1 MSTKLTLKIDEDVI
15 ERAKNYAKMH
25 NTSVS
30 SLVEVYLQKVTN
42 PSRKSRITPLVKSLS
57 GLIDLPNDYD
67 DKKDY
72 SEYLKNK
79 YK

>member
-1 MSTKLTLKIDEDVI
+1 MSTKLTLKIDEGVI

-42 PSRKSRITPLVKSLS
+42 PSRKNRITPLVKSLS

-67 DKKDY
+67 HKKDY

>member
-1 MSTKLTLKIDEDVI
+1 MSTKLTLKIDEGVI

-67 DKKDY
+67 HKKDY

>member
-1 MSTKLTLKIDEDVI
+1 MSTKLTLKIDEGVI

-57 GLIDLPNDYD
+57 GLMDLPNDYD
-67 DKKDY
+67 HKKDY

>member
-1 MSTKLTLKIDEDVI
+1 MSTKLTLKIDEGVI
-15 ERAKNYAKMH
+15 ERAKNYAKIH

-30 SLVEVYLQKVTN
+30 ILVEVYLQKVTN

-67 DKKDY
+67 HKKDY